1 MQAVKPAMDMQSIRP
16 AVPIQYKMAMQK
28 IVPQEDDKNCQ
39 VNMRPVKSK
48 VCSDKTCQE
57 TKLMQ
62 PVKPKMV
69 MWSVPK
75 TDCK

>member
-28 IVPQEDDKNCQ
+28 IVPQEDDKKCQ

-48 VCSDKTCQE
+48 CVLTRHVKKLSLCSQ
-57 TKLMQ
+57 
-62 PVKPKMV
+62 
-69 MWSVPK
+69 
-75 TDCK
+75 